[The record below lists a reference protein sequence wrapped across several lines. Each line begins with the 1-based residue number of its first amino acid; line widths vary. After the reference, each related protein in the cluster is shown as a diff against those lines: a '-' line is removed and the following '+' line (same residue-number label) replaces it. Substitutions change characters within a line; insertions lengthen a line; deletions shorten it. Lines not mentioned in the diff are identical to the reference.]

1 MSKQPIDPVLSQVD
15 DLPPPYTSTVDEAF
29 ASSQSAVPSPS
40 LFTPQLSNLRHLIHS
55 QQAAHTSA
63 REERD
68 NQILAL
74 LVPHVEDF
82 ISSIAT
88 FTPTPTKAEAILV
101 PSDAVGHEWQ
111 LSDEQETGE
120 GEIRQVILVER
131 HNKLRGDTKR
141 ALGPEDGASHG
152 GAGSALWWN
161 DEDMARR
168 LAKHLQPHKNT
179 PERIVTSSQSKP
191 SPKQESKPSRWKLF
205 TKGTAPETQAS
216 TSAAPSTSNHVP
228 TEDAVMTTKAE
239 EVTFRREND
248 FGIWESNTGW
258 GILVRVRLQRQ

>member
-15 DLPPPYTSTVDEAF
+15 DLPPPYTSTADEAF
-29 ASSQSAVPSPS
+29 SSSPSAIPVPS
-40 LFTPQLSNLRHLIHS
+40 LFTSQLSNLRHLIHS

-88 FTPTPTKAEAILV
+88 FSPTPSKAEAILV

-120 GEIRQVILVER
+120 GEIRQVILVEQ

-141 ALGPEDGASHG
+141 TSGPDDGASHG
-152 GAGSALWWN
+152 AAGSALWWA

-179 PERIVTSSQSKP
+179 PERIATSSQP
-191 SPKQESKPSRWKLF
+191 TPPPKQESKPSRWKLF
-205 TKGTAPETQAS
+205 SRGAAPETPAS
-216 TSAAPSTSNHVP
+216 TSTAPSTSKHVP
-228 TEDAVMTTKAE
+228 TEDAIMTTKAA

-258 GILVRVRLQRQ
+258 GIVVRVRLQRG